1 MAAFKVLST
10 SVTITLGACPPIAL
24 SHVFINQTSV
34 DLDSSAINAQPID
47 RRLLPLSESGVTPYL
62 EQANLPSVNSYD
74 FCDHLLF
81 FIEVANAV
89 DFAYS

>member
-1 MAAFKVLST
+1 MHAGL
-10 SVTITLGACPPIAL
+10 
-24 SHVFINQTSV
+24 
-34 DLDSSAINAQPID
+34 AIFFLTVD
-47 RRLLPLSESGVTPYL
+47 RRLLPLSDSGLTPYL
-62 EQANLPSVNSYD
+62 EQANLPPVNSYD